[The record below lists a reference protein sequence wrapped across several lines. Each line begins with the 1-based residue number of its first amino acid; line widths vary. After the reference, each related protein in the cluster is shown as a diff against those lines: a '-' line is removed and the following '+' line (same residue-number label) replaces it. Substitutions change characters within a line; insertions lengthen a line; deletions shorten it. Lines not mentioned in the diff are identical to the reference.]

1 MNVYELTSNM
11 YKAKQITLH
20 LCTHHIDDSETWEHI
35 NKANTKEER
44 FATTD
49 TYAYKEFSVLMFEP
63 TKKGHITI
71 WGFKDERKEPA
82 Q

>member
-1 MNVYELTSNM
+1 MNVYELTNAM

-20 LCTHHIDDSETWEHI
+20 LCTHHTDDSETWELI
-35 NKANTKEER
+35 NKANTKEKK
-44 FATTD
+44 FATSD
-49 TYAYKEFSVLMFEP
+49 TYAYREFRVLMFEP

-71 WGFKDERKEPA
+71 WAFKDEREESA